1 MHAYFDANYPAAAIG
16 VPATPVLNMVES
28 NGLTTITVSGEANV
42 GTTFMRVIGI
52 DEIDVAS
59 AIEVTQETEG
69 PALVL
74 VLDVTGS
81 MGGSKIAAMPQATRD
96 LIELLFGADT
106 ETEFLKVGIVPY
118 SAAEQG
124 GQIRATLVTAAG
136 APTQRE

>member
-1 MHAYFDANYPAAAIG
+1 
-16 VPATPVLNMVES
+16 MVES

-69 PALVL
+69 LELVL

-81 MGGSKIAAMPQATRD
+81 MEGSKIAALRQASRD
-96 LIELLFGADT
+96 LIELLFGDDT
-106 ETEFLKVGIVPY
+106 EKEFLKVDRK
-118 SAAEQG
+118 SDRQG
-124 GQIRATLVTAAG
+124 QGVSVRLELG
-136 APTQRE
+136 GRLLYKK